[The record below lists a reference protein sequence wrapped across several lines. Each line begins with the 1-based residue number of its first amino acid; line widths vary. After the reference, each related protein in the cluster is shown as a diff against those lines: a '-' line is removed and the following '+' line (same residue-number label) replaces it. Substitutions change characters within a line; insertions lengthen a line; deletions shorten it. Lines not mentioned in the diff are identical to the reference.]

1 MSLNK
6 LPIWIVSLLCLLLM
20 SACTNETAPTKE
32 EVQPPREEQE
42 QKVNFDAAIEK
53 KNTELELA
61 PLELTSYS
69 EEIGAKLT
77 QPTHTN
83 FAVSEFVTIEGSIEQ
98 HEQVKENFVWIK
110 IQFNGDSLADNT
122 LEYYAPIQNGKFKQQ
137 MTLFNGEGDYYITV
151 MVPSKD
157 RENYYYDLAK
167 FNVFN
172 VNPNLQRDITYT
184 SFGQEAGL
192 SIQDPDSGYV
202 NANEVFLLTGKIDT
216 INSPNE
222 TVMLELIKEGQSW
235 KHVLPI
241 KNDEFTYNL
250 PLFYGKGVHKLK
262 IYVPDKVK
270 ENYYQEGSILYIDN
284 ESDFIS
290 KPITYTTTYAERGVT
305 LSSPT
310 YGGGETNLT
319 YRIKGS
325 IDKDAPFAK
334 ETNHLYITTKKDSDE
349 ALAVIPVTDYTF
361 DDEFYLRFGP
371 GTYEVTVSV
380 PKIKEKNSAQYF
392 YYHVANFTV
401 ENTAP
406 EDQRDSLPSR
416 GVQSDSP
423 EIMAIADKLLTDT
436 MSDRDKAKAIYEY
449 TAKTISYD
457 VKKLKNS
464 EFEWDDSA
472 LKVLNLKTGICQDY
486 TYLALALLRAGG
498 MEARYVAGTAGA
510 GFNFSRHAW
519 VEVKV
524 DGEWLTMDPT
534 WGSGYI
540 DKGIFVANYTEDF
553 FEPSEEAFKTHT
565 RQQVEY

>member
-1 MSLNK
+1 MSLNH
-6 LPIWIVSLLCLLLM
+6 LRIWIVSLLCLLLIG
-20 SACTNETAPTKE
+20 ACTNETVPTKE
-32 EVQPPREEQE
+32 EVQPVPKE
-42 QKVNFDAAIEK
+42 QKIDFDAAIEK
-53 KNTELELA
+53 KNTELEPV
-61 PLELTSYS
+61 PLELTTYS

-83 FAVSEFVTIEGSIEQ
+83 FAVSEFVTIEGTIDQYEQ
-98 HEQVKENFVWIK
+98 LKENFVWIK
-110 IQFNGDSLADNT
+110 IQLRGDSLADNM
-122 LEYYAPIQNGKFKQQ
+122 LEYYAPIKDGKFTQNV
-137 MTLFNGEGDYYITV
+137 TLFKGEGEYYITV
-151 MVPSKD
+151 MAPSKD
-157 RENYYYDLAK
+157 RDNYYYDLAK

-172 VNPNLQRDITYT
+172 VNPTIQRDITYT
-184 SFGQEAGL
+184 SFGQDAEL
-192 SIQDPDSGYV
+192 TIQDPNSGYV
-202 NANEVFLLTGKIDT
+202 NANETFLLTGKIDT
-216 INSPNE
+216 RNSPNE
-222 TVMLELIKEGQSW
+222 TVMLELIKDGHSW

-241 KNDEFTYNL
+241 KNDEFTYTL

-290 KPITYTTTYAERGVT
+290 EPITYTTTYMERGVT

-310 YGGGETNLT
+310 YGGEVTDLT

-334 ETNHLYITTKKDSDE
+334 ETDHLYITTKKDGDE
-349 ALAVIPVTDYTF
+349 ALAVIPVNNYTF

-371 GTYEVTVSV
+371 GKYEVTVSV
-380 PKIKEKNSAQYF
+380 PKIKEKNSAQYY

-401 ENTAP
+401 ENIAS
-406 EDQRDSLPSR
+406 EDQRDTLPSR

-423 EIMAIADKLLTDT
+423 EIVAIANKLITDT
-436 MSDRDKAKAIYEY
+436 MSDREKAKSVYEY

-472 LKVLNLKTGICQDY
+472 LKVLNLQTGICQDY

-534 WGSGYI
+534 WGAGYI
-540 DKGIFVANYTEDF
+540 ENGIFVANYTEDF
-553 FEPSEEAFKTHT
+553 FEPSEIAFKTHT
-565 RQQVEY
+565 RQGVEY

>member
-1 MSLNK
+1 MSLK
-6 LPIWIVSLLCLLLM
+6 KTRIWLMSLLCLLLIG
-20 SACTNETAPTKE
+20 ACTYETAPTN
-32 EVQPPREEQE
+32 EVQQPPDEKL
-42 QKVNFDAAIEK
+42 QKVDFKAAIDK
-53 KNTELELA
+53 KNSELEMA
-61 PLELTSYS
+61 PLELTTYS
-69 EEIGAKLT
+69 EEIGATLT
-77 QPTHTN
+77 LPTHTN
-83 FAVSEFVTIEGSIEQ
+83 FAVSEFVTIEGTIEQ
-98 HEQVKENFVWIK
+98 HEQLKENFVWIK
-110 IQFNGDSLADNT
+110 MKYRGDSLVDNVQD
-122 LEYYAPIQNGKFKQQ
+122 YYAPIKDGKFKQQ
-137 MTLFNGEGDYYITV
+137 TTLFKGEGEYHITV
-151 MVPSKD
+151 LAPSKD
-157 RENYYYDLAK
+157 QANYYYDLAE

-172 VNPNLQRDITYT
+172 VNSTILRDITYT
-184 SFGQEAGL
+184 PFAQEAGL
-192 SIQDPDSGYV
+192 TLQGPGSGYV
-202 NANEVFLLTGKIDT
+202 NSNELFTVSGKIDST
-216 INSPNE
+216 HSSNE
-222 TVMLELIKEGQSW
+222 TVMLELIKDGESW

-241 KNDEFTYNL
+241 KNDTFTYDL

-262 IYVPDKVK
+262 VYVPDIEK

-290 KPITYTTTYAERGVT
+290 KPIDYTTTYAERGVT

-310 YGGGETNLT
+310 YSGEETNLT

-334 ETNHLYITTKKDSDE
+334 ETDHLYITTKKDGDE
-349 ALAVIPVTDYTF
+349 ALAVIPVTDYHF

-392 YYHVANFTV
+392 YYHVAKFTV
-401 ENTAP
+401 ENTAAN
-406 EDQRDSLPSR
+406 DQRDILPSR

-423 EIMAIADKLLTDT
+423 EIIKIANELIANKT
-436 MSDRDKAKAIYEY
+436 SDREKAKAIYEY

-457 VKKLKNS
+457 TKKLKNS

-472 LKVLNLKTGICQDY
+472 LKVLHLKTGICQDY
-486 TYLALALLRAGG
+486 TFLALALLRASG

-534 WGSGYI
+534 WGAGYI
-540 DKGIFVANYTEDF
+540 QNGTFVANYTEDF
-553 FEPSEEAFKTHT
+553 FEPTTEAFKTHT
-565 RQQVEY
+565 RQKVEY

>member
-6 LPIWIVSLLCLLLM
+6 LRIWIVSLLCLLLIG
-20 SACTNETAPTKE
+20 ACTNETVSTKE
-32 EVQPPREEQE
+32 EGQPPSDEQE
-42 QKVNFDAAIEK
+42 QKVDFEAAIEK
-53 KNTELELA
+53 KNSELGPA

-69 EEIGAKLT
+69 EEVGAKLI

-83 FAVSEFVTIEGSIEQ
+83 FAVSEFVTIEGTIAQ
-98 HEQVKENFVWIK
+98 HEQLKENFMWIK
-110 IQFNGDSLADNT
+110 VQLRGDSLADNM
-122 LEYYAPIQNGKFKQQ
+122 LEYYAPIKDGKFTQDV
-137 MTLFNGEGDYYITV
+137 TLFKGEGEYHITV
-151 MVPSKD
+151 MAPSKD
-157 RENYYYDLAK
+157 QDNYYYDLAK

-172 VNPNLQRDITYT
+172 VNPSILRDITYT

-192 SIQDPDSGYV
+192 TIQDPDSGYI
-202 NANEVFLLTGKIDT
+202 NANETFLLTGKLDT
-216 INSPNE
+216 MNSPNE
-222 TVMLELIKEGQSW
+222 TVMLELIKDSQSW

-241 KNDEFTYNL
+241 KNDEFTYNI
-250 PLFYGKGVHKLK
+250 PLFYGKGIHKLK
-262 IYVPDKVK
+262 VYVSDKEK

-290 KPITYTTTYAERGVT
+290 EPITYTTTYMERGVT

-310 YGGGETNLT
+310 YGGEVTDLT

-334 ETNHLYITTKKDSDE
+334 ETDHLYITTKKDGDE
-349 ALAVIPVTDYTF
+349 ALAVIPVNNYTF

-380 PKIKEKNSAQYF
+380 PKIKEKNSAQYY

-401 ENTAP
+401 ENIAL
-406 EDQRDSLPSR
+406 EDQRDTLPSR

-423 EIMAIADKLLTDT
+423 EIIAIANKLITDT
-436 MSDRDKAKAIYEY
+436 MSDREKAKSVYEY

-472 LKVLNLKTGICQDY
+472 LKVLNLQTGICQDY
-486 TYLALALLRAGG
+486 TYLALALLRAGD

-534 WGSGYI
+534 WGAGYI
-540 DKGIFVANYTEDF
+540 ENGIFVANYTEDF
-553 FEPSEEAFKTHT
+553 FEPSEIAFKTHT
-565 RQQVEY
+565 RQGVEY